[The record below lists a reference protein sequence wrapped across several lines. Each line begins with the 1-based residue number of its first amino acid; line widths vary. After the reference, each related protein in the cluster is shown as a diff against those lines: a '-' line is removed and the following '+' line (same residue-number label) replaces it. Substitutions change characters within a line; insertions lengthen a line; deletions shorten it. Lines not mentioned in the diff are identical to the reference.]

1 VIGRVPALVSLVLAC
16 AVACGACKGRPSGD
30 QPAENAGSSP
40 PPSNQ
45 TFEEAMRIT
54 CDAPENAELPPEKP
68 GDVNRALLVAAW
80 IDQRVTNPEVR
91 QLMGA
96 AAAAQTPAGKLAAL
110 RDGATKAG
118 IERCAL
124 AEMWQR
130 MATGAPAAAESA
142 AAAPALPSEPQ
153 TYDEAIAILCD
164 APDPAALTKLAREK
178 ISRPRR
184 ADEAGA
190 REDQQ
195 PGRHRARLCPGRGPT
210 RGARRQAARGG
221 RADRHRGLSACRP
234 ARQAPLNRAAR
245 LVRPYGVALGH
256 GPVAFSAIVSKKKL
270 VSFPPSVTACSS
282 SWISSPAC

>member
-1 VIGRVPALVSLVLAC
+1 
-16 AVACGACKGRPSGD
+16 
-30 QPAENAGSSP
+30 
-40 PPSNQ
+40 
-45 TFEEAMRIT
+45 
-54 CDAPENAELPPEKP
+54 NAELPPEKP

-178 ISRPRR
+178 ISNPDVTALVSALDAARPRER
-184 ADEAGA
+184 AGK
-190 REDQQ
+190 
-195 PGRHRARLCPGRGPT
+195 L
-210 RGARRQAARGG
+210 
-221 RADRHRGLSACRP
+221 
-234 ARQAPLNRAAR
+234 RAAAAPTGIASCP
-245 LVRPYGVALGH
+245 LADLLG
-256 GPVAFSAIVSKKKL
+256 KL
-270 VSFPPSVTACSS
+270 H
-282 SWISSPAC
+282 

>member
-40 PPSNQ
+40 PPGNQ

-54 CDAPENAELPPEKP
+54 CDAPKNAELPPEKP

-80 IDQRVTNPEVR
+80 IDQRVTNHEVR

-142 AAAPALPSEPQ
+142 AAAPAPALPSEPQ

-164 APDPAALTKLAREK
+164 APDPAADPAALMKLAREK
-178 ISRPRR
+178 ISNPDVT
-184 ADEAGA
+184 ALVSALD
-190 REDQQ
+190 
-195 PGRHRARLCPGRGPT
+195 
-210 RGARRQAARGG
+210 AARPGE
-221 RADRHRGLSACRP
+221 RAGKL
-234 ARQAPLNRAAR
+234 RAAAAPTGIAACP
-245 LVRPYGVALGH
+245 LADLLG
-256 GPVAFSAIVSKKKL
+256 KL
-270 VSFPPSVTACSS
+270 H
-282 SWISSPAC
+282 